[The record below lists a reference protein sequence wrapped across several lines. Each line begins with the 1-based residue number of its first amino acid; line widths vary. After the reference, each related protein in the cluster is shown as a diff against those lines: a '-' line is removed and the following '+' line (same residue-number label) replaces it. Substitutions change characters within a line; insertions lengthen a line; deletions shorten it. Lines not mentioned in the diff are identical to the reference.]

1 MNTAEKKQAIFK
13 TFSPKKEGQEPKW
26 LLVDVKGKTLGRV
39 ATKIADILRGKNKPT
54 FSNHVICGDFVVV
67 INAAEIKLTGKKE
80 EQKVYHSH
88 SRYPGGLKSVTP
100 KKLKE
105 THPDR
110 ILKNAVAGM
119 LPNTKNKKTLL
130 NRLKIYSGTEHNQT
144 AQNPQE
150 ISL

>member
-13 TFSPKKEGQEPKW
+13 TFSPKKEGQESKW
-26 LLVDVKGKTLGRV
+26 LLIDVKGKTLGRV

-67 INAAEIKLTGKKE
+67 INAADIKLTGKKE
-80 EQKVYHSH
+80 EQKMYHRH
-88 SRYPGGLKSVTP
+88 SRYPGGLKSITP

-105 THPDR
+105 NHPER
-110 ILKNAVAGM
+110 ILQHAVAGM
-119 LPNTKNKKTLL
+119 IPNTKNKKVLL
-130 NRLKIYSGTEHNQT
+130 SRLKIYSGAEHNQT

-150 ISL
+150 TSL